1 MQDDIRRFGKKD
13 IILVAVIIAASV
25 IAAFIAFAT
34 SHKGNAVV
42 ITVSGEEYG
51 RYPIDTDRV
60 ITVDTGSGINEIT
73 VNNGETYVSYAD
85 CPQGIC
91 AHHKPVSRSGESI
104 ICVPHEVVISIE
116 SEDSEGGYD
125 AVSG

>member
-13 IILVAVIIAASV
+13 IILIAVIIAASV
-25 IAAFIAFAT
+25 IAAFIAFTT
-34 SHKGNAVV
+34 SHEGSTVV

-51 RYPIDTDRV
+51 RYPIDIDRV

-73 VNNGETYVSYAD
+73 INNGEAYVSYAD

>member
-13 IILVAVIIAASV
+13 IILIAVIIAASV
-25 IAAFIAFAT
+25 IAAFIAFTT
-34 SHKGNAVV
+34 SHEGSTVV

-73 VNNGETYVSYAD
+73 INNGEAYVSYAD

>member
-13 IILVAVIIAASV
+13 IILIAVIIAASV
-25 IAAFIAFAT
+25 IAAFIAFTT
-34 SHKGNAVV
+34 SHEGSTVV

-60 ITVDTGSGINEIT
+60 ITVDTDSGINEIT
-73 VNNGETYVSYAD
+73 INNGEAYVSYAD

-116 SEDSEGGYD
+116 SEDFEGGYD

>member
-13 IILVAVIIAASV
+13 IILIAVIIAASV
-25 IAAFIAFAT
+25 IAAFIAFTT
-34 SHKGNAVV
+34 SHEGSTVV

-60 ITVDTGSGINEIT
+60 ITVDTDSGINEIT
-73 VNNGETYVSYAD
+73 INNGEAYVSYAD

>member
-13 IILVAVIIAASV
+13 IILIAVIIAASV
-25 IAAFIAFAT
+25 IVAFIAFTT
-34 SHKGNAVV
+34 SHEGSTVV

-73 VNNGETYVSYAD
+73 INNGEAYVSYAD

-104 ICVPHEVVISIE
+104 ICVPHEVVIFIE
-116 SEDSEGGYD
+116 SEDFEGGYD

>member
-1 MQDDIRRFGKKD
+1 MQDDIRKFGKKD
-13 IILVAVIIAASV
+13 IISIAVIIAASV
-25 IAAFIAFAT
+25 IAAFIAFTT
-34 SHKGNAVV
+34 SHEGSTMV

-60 ITVDTGSGINEIT
+60 ITVDTGSGIIEIT
-73 VNNGETYVSYAD
+73 INNGEAYVSYAD

>member
-13 IILVAVIIAASV
+13 IILIAVIIAASV
-25 IAAFIAFAT
+25 IVAFIAFTT
-34 SHKGNAVV
+34 SHEGSTVV

-73 VNNGETYVSYAD
+73 INNGEAYVSYAD

-104 ICVPHEVVISIE
+104 ICAPHEVVISIE

>member
-1 MQDDIRRFGKKD
+1 MQDDIRKFGKKD
-13 IILVAVIIAASV
+13 IISIAVIIAASV
-25 IAAFIAFAT
+25 IAAFIAFTT
-34 SHKGNAVV
+34 SHEGSTMV

-73 VNNGETYVSYAD
+73 INNGEAYVSYAD

>member
-13 IILVAVIIAASV
+13 IILIAVIIAASV
-25 IAAFIAFAT
+25 IAAFIAFTT
-34 SHKGNAVV
+34 SHEGSTVV

-51 RYPIDTDRV
+51 RYPINTDRV

-73 VNNGETYVSYAD
+73 INNGEAYVSYAD

-91 AHHKPVSRSGESI
+91 AHHKPASRSGESI
-104 ICVPHEVVISIE
+104 ICVPHEVVVSIE
-116 SEDSEGGYD
+116 SEDFEGGYD